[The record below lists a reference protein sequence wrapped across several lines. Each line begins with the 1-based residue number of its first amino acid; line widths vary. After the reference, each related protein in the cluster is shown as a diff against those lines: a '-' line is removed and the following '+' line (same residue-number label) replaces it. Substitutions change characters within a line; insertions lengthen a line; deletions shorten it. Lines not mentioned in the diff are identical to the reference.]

1 MKSKNLSFGEEFP
14 VVDQAVADKYKNKII
29 TIPNIM
35 SFFRICLIPVIV
47 WLYLIRQDYL
57 LSGVFVIISGI
68 TDIAD
73 GFIARRFN
81 MISDLGK
88 VLDPIADK
96 STQAVVMILLAL
108 SFPLMLLP
116 IILGLIKELFMAI
129 SGYMIIKKC
138 GVVLGSSW
146 HGKAA
151 TVTLTVTMALHL
163 VWHSIY
169 PALSSSLILL
179 CSALIVLS
187 LSLYAKRNL
196 GYLLGKKK

>member
-1 MKSKNLSFGEEFP
+1 MKSKNLSFWEEFP

-138 GVVLGSSW
+138 GVVLGASW

-187 LSLYAKRNL
+187 LSLYAKRNF